1 MMRAIPAR
9 IFLAALAA
17 TLSAGLSGCDF
28 RQEAIALSN
37 WSLDFSRNEVP
48 FTMYVWNLNI
58 TIPKL
63 TVGVE
68 SDQDWIITNVRE
80 VTSSAPKDAEKGPF
94 DKRVVFVRI
103 DRTQLAKGVHTGKL
117 FFTSQGIKPKE
128 ATVRVVMDADGRLA
142 SLNITNPTATYSS
155 PYLVDFLFGLK
166 DSRGNA
172 VVAEPAQ
179 FGVEA
184 YEDDAQVGGSNG
196 LQLRRAASLQLKM
209 DLVMD
214 YSLAMQEGFAA
225 VPVMED
231 TAVNV
236 LLPALNT
243 GALVGVTEF
252 HRDDRDAQ
260 SVTDFTLDR
269 AHLRE
274 RIGAIQSEYVR
285 GFYSGARLYDAVYF
299 STRKFTGGDPL
310 QESRYIVLFTDG
322 YDTSSVRGLDDAVNA
337 AKERNIRIYAIG
349 CGPGANLPVLLDLT
363 GRTGGAYFPADTVDR
378 LPEAIG
384 DILDNLEGQY
394 ILRWASLRRRNES
407 VRPSFSIILGDG
419 RASYTAKEDFNPRNH
434 EGNVLRGVLR
444 LVDSGSPGETTVML
458 RADYIP
464 RFVRQIA
471 LYVRSDLNFV
481 VSLAGPADEGLLGGW
496 TMETTRDQGTGGLW
510 IMLDS
515 PGPVVPFASFGPM
528 LRFDFPGYVDPNQ
541 PLFEEIFADNSLYEE
556 GIGLDIL
563 GF

>member
-1 MMRAIPAR
+1 MRAIPAR
-9 IFLAALAA
+9 IFLAVLAA
-17 TLSAGLSGCDF
+17 AAGAGLAGCDF

-37 WSLDFSRNEVP
+37 WTIDFSRNEVP
-48 FTMYVWNLNI
+48 FAMYVWNLNI

-68 SDQDWIITNVRE
+68 SDKGWIITNVRE

-103 DRTQLAKGVHTGKL
+103 DRTQLSKGVHTGKL

-128 ATVRVVMDADGRLA
+128 ASVRVVMDADGRLA
-142 SLNITNPTATYSS
+142 SLNITNPITTYSR

-179 FGVEA
+179 FSVQA
-184 YEDDAQVGGSNG
+184 YEDADEVGGING
-196 LQLRRAASLQLKM
+196 LQLRRASSLQLKM

-225 VPVMED
+225 VSVMED
-231 TAVNV
+231 TAVNT
-236 LLPALNT
+236 LLPALSA

-260 SVTDFTLDR
+260 SVSGFTLDR

-322 YDTSSVRGLDDAVNA
+322 YDTSSTRDLDDAVKA
-337 AKERNIRIYAIG
+337 ARERNIRIYAIG

-363 GRTGGAYFPADTVDR
+363 GRTGGEYFPADTVDR
-378 LPEAIG
+378 LPGAIQK
-384 DILDNLEGQY
+384 ILDNLEGQY
-394 ILRWASLRRRNES
+394 ILRWASLRRRDEE
-407 VRPSFSIILGDG
+407 VRPSFSIVIGDG
-419 RASYTAKEDFNPRNH
+419 RASHTARDKFNPVKH
-434 EGNVLRGVLR
+434 EGDVLRGVLR

-471 LYVRSDLNFV
+471 LHVRSDLNFL
-481 VSLAGPADEGLLGGW
+481 VSLAEPGDEGLVGGW
-496 TMETTRDQGTGGLW
+496 TLEAVPDPGTGGFW
-510 IMLDS
+510 IFLDS
-515 PGPVVPFASFGPM
+515 PGPVLPFASFGPL

-556 GIGLDIL
+556 GVGLDIR